1 MAEKSVEI
9 LLVEDNP
16 ADASLTLTAL
26 RDARSPNEV
35 HVVTDGEEA
44 LAFLKRDG
52 SHVSAPRPD
61 LVFLD
66 LSLPKVDGYQV
77 LEAMKADPVL
87 RRIPVVAISG
97 SSREIDI
104 ARAYDGQISAY
115 LVKPRGVDEYF
126 AAIRSL
132 KELWFH
138 AAAPPPREEAPSTYA
153 GKGKVILVVDDDR
166 QTLAR
171 TQQILTEA
179 GYRVLSAS
187 SAEEAEAL
195 ADTDAVFDLIICSV
209 VMDVRGES
217 GVHLAEHIERSKRTN
232 STLLVSHYSRDLLR
246 HVPGFDRQRHFLS
259 NPFSVEELLTR
270 VRDLLAG

>member
-1 MAEKSVEI
+1 
-9 LLVEDNP
+9 
-16 ADASLTLTAL
+16 
-26 RDARSPNEV
+26 
-35 HVVTDGEEA
+35 
-44 LAFLKRDG
+44 
-52 SHVSAPRPD
+52 
-61 LVFLD
+61 
-66 LSLPKVDGYQV
+66 
-77 LEAMKADPVL
+77 MKADPVL

-115 LVKPRGVDEYF
+115 LIKPTGVGEYF

-138 AAAPPPREEAPSTYA
+138 AAALPPREEAASTYA
-153 GKGKVILVVDDDR
+153 GNAKVILVVDDDSQR
-166 QTLAR
+166 LAR

-179 GYRVLSAS
+179 GYRVLSAR

-195 ADTDAVFDLIICSV
+195 ADTTAVFDLIICPV
-209 VMDVRGES
+209 VMEGGGES

-232 STLLVSHYSRDLLR
+232 STLLFSHYSRDLLR

-259 NPFSVEELLTR
+259 NPFSVEELLRR